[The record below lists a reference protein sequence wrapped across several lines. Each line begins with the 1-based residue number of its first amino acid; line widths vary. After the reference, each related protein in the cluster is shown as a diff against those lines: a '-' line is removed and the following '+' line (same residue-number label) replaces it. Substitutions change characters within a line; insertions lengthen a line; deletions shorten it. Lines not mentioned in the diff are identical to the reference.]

1 MTNKRIPF
9 ILVCSLLLVPLSAFI
24 HLSTGEITVS
34 LSDFFSAFFDFNAD
48 NSTHIL
54 IREFKFPRIFMA
66 ILAGGGLALSGMLL
80 QTLFNNPLAGPY
92 VLGINSGAS
101 LIVAL
106 TLMSGFEF
114 FGTDIG
120 LIGSA
125 LIGAFLAGIIMM
137 AVAHRIRSQ
146 ISLLLVGLMFGSFTS
161 ALVSILESISG
172 AESLKA
178 FTLWSMGSL
187 QQVEFSQLPLIGFVF
202 ICGVILSFFLIKPL
216 NMLVFGERSAGLLG
230 LKISQVRFL
239 IMGIT
244 ALLAGLIT
252 AFCGPIAFVGLA
264 VPNLTRILLRTQNHR
279 WLILGNL
286 FFGAIFLLLCD
297 SIIQLFSKQI
307 ALPINAF
314 TSIIGAP
321 FVVFILMRKLK

>member
-1 MTNKRIPF
+1 
-9 ILVCSLLLVPLSAFI
+9 
-24 HLSTGEITVS
+24 
-34 LSDFFSAFFDFNAD
+34 
-48 NSTHIL
+48 
-54 IREFKFPRIFMA
+54 
-66 ILAGGGLALSGMLL
+66 
-80 QTLFNNPLAGPY
+80 
-92 VLGINSGAS
+92 
-101 LIVAL
+101 
-106 TLMSGFEF
+106 
-114 FGTDIG
+114 
-120 LIGSA
+120 
-125 LIGAFLAGIIMM
+125 MM

-216 NMLVFGERSAGLLG
+216 NMLVIGERSAGLLG

-244 ALLAGLIT
+244 SLLVGLIT
-252 AFCGPIAFVGLA
+252 AYCGPIAFVGLA

-286 FFGAIFLLLCD
+286 FFGAVFLLLCD

>member
-1 MTNKRIPF
+1 
-9 ILVCSLLLVPLSAFI
+9 
-24 HLSTGEITVS
+24 
-34 LSDFFSAFFDFNAD
+34 
-48 NSTHIL
+48 
-54 IREFKFPRIFMA
+54 
-66 ILAGGGLALSGMLL
+66 
-80 QTLFNNPLAGPY
+80 
-92 VLGINSGAS
+92 
-101 LIVAL
+101 
-106 TLMSGFEF
+106 
-114 FGTDIG
+114 
-120 LIGSA
+120 
-125 LIGAFLAGIIMM
+125 
-137 AVAHRIRSQ
+137 
-146 ISLLLVGLMFGSFTS
+146 
-161 ALVSILESISG
+161 
-172 AESLKA
+172 
-178 FTLWSMGSL
+178 
-187 QQVEFSQLPLIGFVF
+187 
-202 ICGVILSFFLIKPL
+202 
-216 NMLVFGERSAGLLG
+216 MLVIGERSAGLLG

>member
-1 MTNKRIPF
+1 MI
-9 ILVCSLLLVPLSAFI
+9 
-24 HLSTGEITVS
+24 
-34 LSDFFSAFFDFNAD
+34 
-48 NSTHIL
+48 
-54 IREFKFPRIFMA
+54 
-66 ILAGGGLALSGMLL
+66 
-80 QTLFNNPLAGPY
+80 
-92 VLGINSGAS
+92 
-101 LIVAL
+101 L
-106 TLMSGFEF
+106 TLTIGFEF
-114 FGTDIG
+114 FGTDFG

-172 AESLKA
+172 AGALKA

-216 NMLVFGERSAGLLG
+216 NMLVIGERSAGLLG

-244 ALLAGLIT
+244 SLLAGLIT
-252 AFCGPIAFVGLA
+252 AYCGPIAFVGLA

-286 FFGAIFLLLCD
+286 FFGAVFLLLCD

>member
-1 MTNKRIPF
+1 MTKKRIPF

-34 LSDFFSAFFDFNAD
+34 LSDFFSAFFNFNAD

-101 LIVAL
+101 LMVAL

-172 AESLKA
+172 AESLKT

-216 NMLVFGERSAGLLG
+216 NMLVIGERSAGLLG

-244 ALLAGLIT
+244 SLLAGLIT
-252 AFCGPIAFVGLA
+252 AYCGPIAFVGLA

-286 FFGAIFLLLCD
+286 FFGAVFLLLCD

>member
-1 MTNKRIPF
+1 MIKKRIPF
-9 ILVCSLLLVPLSAFI
+9 ILVCSLILVPLSAFI

-146 ISLLLVGLMFGSFTS
+146 ISLLLVGLMFSSFTS

-216 NMLVFGERSAGLLG
+216 NMLVIGERSAGLLG

-244 ALLAGLIT
+244 SLLAGLIT
-252 AFCGPIAFVGLA
+252 AYCGPIAFVGLA
-264 VPNLTRILLRTQNHR
+264 VPNLTRILLRTQNHSY
-279 WLILGNL
+279 LILGNL
-286 FFGAIFLLLCD
+286 LFGSIFLLLCD
-297 SIIQLFSKQI
+297 SFIQLLSKQI

-321 FVVFILMRKLK
+321 FVVFILMRKLR

>member
-1 MTNKRIPF
+1 MKNKRIPF
-9 ILVCSLLLVPLSAFI
+9 ILVCSLLFVPLSAFI
-24 HLSTGEITVS
+24 HISTGEITVS

-54 IREFKFPRIFMA
+54 IREFKFTRIVMA

-114 FGTDIG
+114 FGTDFG

-172 AESLKA
+172 AGALKA

-216 NMLVFGERSAGLLG
+216 NMLVIGERSAGLLG

-244 ALLAGLIT
+244 SLLAGLIT
-252 AFCGPIAFVGLA
+252 AYCGPIAFVGLA

-286 FFGAIFLLLCD
+286 FFGAVFLLLCD

>member
-114 FGTDIG
+114 FGTDFG

-172 AESLKA
+172 AESLKT

-216 NMLVFGERSAGLLG
+216 NMLVIGERSAGLLG

-244 ALLAGLIT
+244 SLLAGLIT
-252 AFCGPIAFVGLA
+252 AYCGPIAFVGLA

-286 FFGAIFLLLCD
+286 FFGAVFLLLCD

>member
-1 MTNKRIPF
+1 MTKKRIPF

-24 HLSTGEITVS
+24 HLSTGEISVS
-34 LSDFFSAFFDFNAD
+34 LNDFFSAFFDFNAD
-48 NSTHIL
+48 NSTHVL
-54 IREFKFPRIFMA
+54 IREFKFPRMFMA
-66 ILAGGGLALSGMLL
+66 ILAGGGLALSGMLM

-114 FGTDIG
+114 FETDFG

-125 LIGAFLAGIIMM
+125 LIGAFLAGILMM
-137 AVAHRIRSQ
+137 AIAHRIRSQ

-172 AESLKA
+172 AGALKA

-187 QQVEFSQLPLIGFVF
+187 QQVEFHQLPLIGFVF

-216 NMLVFGERSAGLLG
+216 NMLVIGERSASLLG

-252 AFCGPIAFVGLA
+252 AYCGPIAFVGLA
-264 VPNLTRILLRTQNHR
+264 IPNLTRILLRTQNHG

-297 SIIQLFSKQI
+297 CIIQLFSKQI
-307 ALPINAF
+307 ALPINAL

-321 FVVFILMRKLK
+321 FVVFILMRRLK

>member
-1 MTNKRIPF
+1 MKNKRIPF
-9 ILVCSLLLVPLSAFI
+9 ILVCSLLFVPLSAFI

-54 IREFKFPRIFMA
+54 IREFKFTRIVMA

-114 FGTDIG
+114 FGTDFG

-137 AVAHRIRSQ
+137 AVAHRIRAQ

-172 AESLKA
+172 AESLKT

-216 NMLVFGERSAGLLG
+216 NMLVIGERSAGLLG

-244 ALLAGLIT
+244 SLLAGLIT
-252 AFCGPIAFVGLA
+252 AYCGPIAFVGLA

-286 FFGAIFLLLCD
+286 FFGAVFLLLCD

>member
-1 MTNKRIPF
+1 MIKKRIPF

-34 LSDFFSAFFDFNAD
+34 MSDFFSAFFDFNAD

-66 ILAGGGLALSGMLL
+66 ILAGGGLALSGMLM

-216 NMLVFGERSAGLLG
+216 NMLVIGERSAGLLG

-264 VPNLTRILLRTQNHR
+264 VPNLTRILLRTQNHSY
-279 WLILGNL
+279 LILGNL
-286 FFGAIFLLLCD
+286 LFGSIFLLLCD
-297 SIIQLFSKQI
+297 SFIQSLSKQI

>member
-1 MTNKRIPF
+1 MIKKRIPF

-34 LSDFFSAFFDFNAD
+34 MSDFFSAFFDFNAD

-66 ILAGGGLALSGMLL
+66 ILAGGGLALSGMLM

-120 LIGSA
+120 LFGSA

-216 NMLVFGERSAGLLG
+216 NMLVIGERSAGLLG

-264 VPNLTRILLRTQNHR
+264 VPNLTRILLRTQNHSY
-279 WLILGNL
+279 LILGNL
-286 FFGAIFLLLCD
+286 LFGSIFLLLCD
-297 SIIQLFSKQI
+297 SFIQSLSKQI

>member
-1 MTNKRIPF
+1 MIKKRIPF

-34 LSDFFSAFFDFNAD
+34 MSDFFSAFFDFNAD

-216 NMLVFGERSAGLLG
+216 NMLVIGERSAGLLG

-264 VPNLTRILLRTQNHR
+264 VPNLTRILLRTQNHSY
-279 WLILGNL
+279 LILGNL
-286 FFGAIFLLLCD
+286 LFGSIFLLLCD
-297 SIIQLFSKQI
+297 SFIQSLSKQI

>member
-1 MTNKRIPF
+1 MINKRIPF
-9 ILVCSLLLVPLSAFI
+9 ILICGLLLLPLSVLL
-24 HLSTGEITVS
+24 HLSTGEITVAT
-34 LSDFFSAFFDFNAD
+34 SDFYSAFFDY
-48 NSTHIL
+48 NSENPTHIL
-54 IREFKFPRIFMA
+54 IREFKFPRMMMA
-66 ILAGGGLALSGMLL
+66 IFAGGGLALAGMLM

-101 LIVAL
+101 LFVAL

-114 FGTDIG
+114 FVSDFG

-125 LIGAFLAGIIMM
+125 LIGALLSGIFMIS
-137 AVAHRIRSQ
+137 VASRIRSQ

-161 ALVSILESISG
+161 ALVSILESLSG
-172 AESLKA
+172 AGELKA

-187 QQVEFSQLPLIGFVF
+187 QQVEFQQLPTIGFFFISAVF
-202 ICGVILSFFLIKPL
+202 SSCMLIKPL
-216 NMLVFGERSAGLLG
+216 NMLVIGERSAGLLG
-230 LKISQVRFL
+230 LQIRQLRFL
-239 IMGIT
+239 IMAVT

-264 VPNLTRILLRTQNHR
+264 VPNLTRILLKTQDHR
-279 WLILGNL
+279 WLIFGNL
-286 FFGAIFLLLCD
+286 VFGAIFLLLCD
-297 SIIQLFSKQI
+297 SFIQLISNFV

-321 FVVFILMRKLK
+321 FVVYILLRKLK

>member
-1 MTNKRIPF
+1 MTNKRILF
-9 ILVCSLLLVPLSAFI
+9 ILVCSLILVPLSAFI

-146 ISLLLVGLMFGSFTS
+146 ISLLLVGLMFSSFTS

-216 NMLVFGERSAGLLG
+216 NMLVIGERSAGLLG

-244 ALLAGLIT
+244 SLLAGLIT
-252 AFCGPIAFVGLA
+252 AYCGPIAFVGLA
-264 VPNLTRILLRTQNHR
+264 VPNLTRILLRTQNHSY
-279 WLILGNL
+279 LILGNL
-286 FFGAIFLLLCD
+286 LFGSIFLLLCD
-297 SIIQLFSKQI
+297 SFIQLLSKQI

-321 FVVFILMRKLK
+321 FVVFILMRKLR

>member
-1 MTNKRIPF
+1 MTKKRIPF

-34 LSDFFSAFFDFNAD
+34 MSDFFSAFFDFNAD

-114 FGTDIG
+114 FGTDFG

-172 AESLKA
+172 AESLKT

-216 NMLVFGERSAGLLG
+216 NMLVIGERSAGLLG

-244 ALLAGLIT
+244 SLLAGLIT
-252 AFCGPIAFVGLA
+252 AYCGPIAFVGLA

-286 FFGAIFLLLCD
+286 FFGAVFLLLCD

>member
-1 MTNKRIPF
+1 MIKKRIPF

-114 FGTDIG
+114 FGTDFG

-172 AESLKA
+172 AESLKT

-216 NMLVFGERSAGLLG
+216 NMLVIGERSAGLLG

-244 ALLAGLIT
+244 SLLAGLIT
-252 AFCGPIAFVGLA
+252 AYCGPIAFVGLA

-286 FFGAIFLLLCD
+286 FFGAVFLLLCD

>member
-1 MTNKRIPF
+1 MKNKRIPF
-9 ILVCSLLLVPLSAFI
+9 ILVCSLLFVPLSAFI

-54 IREFKFPRIFMA
+54 IREFKFTRIVMA

-114 FGTDIG
+114 FGTDFG

-172 AESLKA
+172 AESLKT

-216 NMLVFGERSAGLLG
+216 NMLVIGERSAGLLG

-244 ALLAGLIT
+244 SLLAGLIT
-252 AFCGPIAFVGLA
+252 AYCGPIAFVGLA

-286 FFGAIFLLLCD
+286 FFGAVFLLLCD

>member
-1 MTNKRIPF
+1 MIKKSIPF

-34 LSDFFSAFFDFNAD
+34 LSDFISAFFDFNAD

-54 IREFKFPRIFMA
+54 IREFKFPRIVMA

-172 AESLKA
+172 AGALKA

-216 NMLVFGERSAGLLG
+216 NMLVIGERSAGLLG

-244 ALLAGLIT
+244 SLLAGLIT
-252 AFCGPIAFVGLA
+252 AYCGPIAFVGLA